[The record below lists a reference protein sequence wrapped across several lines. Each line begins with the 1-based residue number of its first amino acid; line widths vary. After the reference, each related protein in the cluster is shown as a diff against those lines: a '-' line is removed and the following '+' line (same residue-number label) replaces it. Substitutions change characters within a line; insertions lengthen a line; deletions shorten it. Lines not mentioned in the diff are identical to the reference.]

1 MSVTKNRNYIKVE
14 REMVLNRTVAPP
26 IKDAVEFNIILKP
39 YQKVSLANGVP
50 VYYINDGAEEVSMI
64 EFVFNA
70 GNAFE
75 NKNMVASAANYLVKN
90 GTGKKTALEIN
101 EHFEYYGAYLSRS
114 CQNETSSITVHCLSK
129 HVKEILP
136 VIREIITDSVF
147 PDQELE
153 IFKQNSIQRLAVSM
167 QKCDFVANRLI
178 DQYLYGFEHPY
189 GRVSSVA
196 DIQAI
201 TRDDLVNFFREFY
214 VNAKCTI
221 FAAGKLPTDFGELL
235 DTHFGDLKLNENLPA
250 VIHKAETASDK
261 KVRVVN
267 DPNGVQG
274 AIRIARPFP
283 NRHHPDFKKVMV
295 LNILFG
301 GFFGSRLMSNIRE
314 EKGYTYGIHSFL
326 ENHIQESAWV
336 ITTEAGKDVCEA
348 AIDEVYKEMKILRE
362 EPVDQE
368 ELLLV
373 KNYMM
378 GISLGDV
385 DGPFHVISRWKNLI
399 LNDLDE
405 KYFYESMNTI
415 KNISA
420 EELMELSNKYLLP
433 EEFFEL
439 VVI

>member
-1 MSVTKNRNYIKVE
+1 MIPTTYRSS
-14 REMVLNRTVAPP
+14 MLNRTIAPP

-39 YQKVSLANGVP
+39 YQKFFLTNGAP
-50 VYYINDGAEEVSMI
+50 VYYINDGAEEVALI
-64 EFVFNA
+64 ELVFQA
-70 GNAFE
+70 GNSFE
-75 NKNMVASAANYLVKN
+75 NKNTVAAATNYLIKN

-114 CQNETSSITVHCLSK
+114 CQNETSTITLHCLSK
-129 HVKEILP
+129 HLEEILP
-136 VIREIITDSVF
+136 VIKEIITDSVF

-153 IFKQNSIQRLAVSM
+153 IFKQNSIQRLAVNM

-178 DQYLYGFEHPY
+178 DQYLYGAEHPY

-201 TRDDLVNFFREFY
+201 TREHLVNFFKQCY
-214 VNAKCTI
+214 INAKCTI
-221 FAAGKLPTDFGELL
+221 FAAGKLPADFENLL
-235 DTHFGDLKLNENLPA
+235 NLYFGDLMLNENLPA
-250 VIHKAETASDK
+250 IIHKAETASEK
-261 KVRVVN
+261 RNRVIN
-267 DPNGVQG
+267 DLKGVQG

-295 LNILFG
+295 LNVLFG

-326 ENHIQESAWV
+326 ENHIRESAWV
-336 ITTEAGKDVCEA
+336 ISTEAGKEVCEA
-348 AIDEVYKEMKILRE
+348 TIDEVYKEMKRLRE
-362 EPVDQE
+362 ETIEEE

-378 GISLGDV
+378 GINLGDV
-385 DGPFHVISRWKNLI
+385 DGPFHVIARWKSLL

-405 KYFYESMNTI
+405 NYFYDSMNII

-420 EELMELSNKYLLP
+420 VELKELSNKYLMP